1 MFVSY
6 GVKGVKDEAIDRLA
20 FRNRELREELE
31 RLKEKN
37 ARLGKKIVSQGKE
50 NDRLNNE
57 IDRYR
62 SCIKNMAFHLS
73 ELAGKL
79 SDGLE

>member
-6 GVKGVKDEAIDRLA
+6 GVKDETIDSLA
-20 FRNRELREELE
+20 GSNCQLREELD
-31 RLKEKN
+31 RVKEKN
-37 ARLGKKIVSQGKE
+37 ARLGKKLVSLSKE

-62 SCIKNMAFHLS
+62 ACIKNMASHLS
-73 ELAGKL
+73 GLSSKL
-79 SDGLE
+79 FYDLKECS

>member
-6 GVKGVKDEAIDRLA
+6 DVNDETIERLA
-20 FRNRELREELE
+20 CRNRELREELD
-31 RLKEKN
+31 RVKEKN
-37 ARLGKKIVSQGKE
+37 ERLGKKLVSLSKE

-62 SCIKNMAFHLS
+62 ACIKNMAFHLS